1 MEPLKGPG
9 QLKAMQFVQKWLV
22 PHKYF
27 YLELHNFK
35 FKNSEEFQ
43 RDALWGPPPSPTHL
57 KPMSLFLCPEAGLGL
72 SNLVR
77 ESKHYIGL
85 DLP

>member
-35 FKNSEEFQ
+35 FKNSELCLEMFYA
-43 RDALWGPPPSPTHL
+43 ALN
-57 KPMSLFLCPEAGLGL
+57 C
-72 SNLVR
+72 R
-77 ESKHYIGL
+77 
-85 DLP
+85 